1 MATMSPMQN
10 LSTRY
15 LLGGFILVA
24 ALGNARADCELPFA
38 PKEIRAKMLAFH
50 YRHHNSAQ
58 LRPLQRRDMPL
69 QPRPQITVRTAGQ
82 QPHLA
87 ELPQIPAGRP

>member
-1 MATMSPMQN
+1 MATMPSMKN
-10 LSTRY
+10 LSTRV
-15 LLGGFILVA
+15 LLGCFILIA
-24 ALGNARADCELPFA
+24 AHGSAYADCELPFA
-38 PKEIRAKMLAFH
+38 PKEIRTRVQAFH
-50 YRHHNSAQ
+50 YLHYGSAQ

-69 QPRPQITVRTAGQ
+69 QPRPQITVRAAGQ